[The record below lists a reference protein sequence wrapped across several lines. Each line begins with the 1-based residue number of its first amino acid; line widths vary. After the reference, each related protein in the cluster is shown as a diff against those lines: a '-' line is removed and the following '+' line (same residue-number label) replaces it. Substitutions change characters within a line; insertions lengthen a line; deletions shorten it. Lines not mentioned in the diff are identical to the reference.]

1 MVEGQL
7 AARGITD
14 LRVLEA
20 MNAVPRE
27 RFVSAAQQAEAYD
40 DGPLPIGYGQTISQ
54 PFTVAFMAQSLQ
66 LQGDENVLEVG
77 TGCGYA
83 AAVLSLL
90 AAQVHTIE
98 RIPELAEQ
106 ALLRL
111 GQLGFDNVPVH
122 AGDGTLGLPEFAP
135 YDAIV
140 AAASAASLPSPYIE
154 ELSEDG
160 MIVLPLGQGT
170 RGQRM
175 CRFIRRNGQI
185 EREDLG
191 GFAFVPL
198 IGRHGWSE

>member
-1 MVEGQL
+1 MVERQL

-27 RFVSAAQQAEAYD
+27 RYVSAAQQAEAYD
-40 DGPLPIGYGQTISQ
+40 DGPLPIEYGQTISQ

-106 ALLRL
+106 ALVRL
-111 GQLGFDNVPVH
+111 GQLGFDNVSVH

-140 AAASAASLPSPYIE
+140 AAASAAALPSPYIE
-154 ELSEDG
+154 QLSEGG
-160 MIVLPLGQGT
+160 MIVLPLGSGT

-175 CRFIRRNGQI
+175 CRFTHRNGQI

-191 GFAFVPL
+191 GFSFVPL